1 MRPGGRPC
9 GEIRAA
15 IENAVQERQR
25 GTYIDFAVTAKVGY
39 EAARITIKN
48 MVRAGCLV
56 KVDVQ
61 KMPHSNRPLLVYQLE
76 DASNEPQISLDMAI
90 RSWASD

>member
-15 IENAVQERQR
+15 IENAVQERKR
-25 GTYIDFAVTAKVGY
+25 GTYIDFAVTAQVGY
-39 EAARITIKN
+39 EAARVTIKN
-48 MVRAGCLV
+48 MVRSGCLV
-56 KVDVQ
+56 KVDIQ

-76 DASNEPQISLDMAI
+76 DASNDPQISLDMAI
-90 RSWASD
+90 RTWARA